1 MPVSFGVPTDAPP
14 TPPRPA
20 ALRPAAAL
28 AAAVVACLALAYGLA
43 ACDPAPAAQAA
54 DADWAYVGD
63 AACASCHADLT
74 ASYHRTG
81 MGRAV
86 SRFDPATAPER
97 FGPDGQ
103 SPLVCDVPEGAPDDG
118 YCYQAFVRGDTLFQ
132 RETHPDVPGYERTV
146 AAAYVVGSGNA
157 TRSYL
162 QAEPVP
168 AGDSTAAGE
177 YLTQMPL
184 TWYVEREIWDLSPG
198 YTQSNSR
205 FGRPIALECLTCH
218 DGRPGHE
225 ASQNFYTDVPLGISC
240 ERCHGPG
247 SAHVEAFEV
256 GGGSS
261 EDTRIV
267 NPASLSPALQL
278 DVCQQ
283 CHLTGTTVYAPGED
297 PTTYRPGRPLA
308 AHRTIFASEQAVEDP
323 EAFGISSHAERM
335 ARSACF
341 QESTG
346 TERPMTCTTCHDP
359 HLPNA
364 ELPADHFDL
373 ACQSCHGAEGAAHDV
388 ACSRPGVAGLAEAMT
403 GDCSSC
409 HMRRAGTSDIPHV
422 SFTDHWIQRAPPPS
436 RDDQR
441 GPTAASLRRTTPF
454 TLVEMTGGDA
464 RSSAETDL
472 ALGMATFAL
481 YDTQHRLPAYLPTS
495 IARIRAGLAAGA
507 EHPDAPV
514 VLGRA
519 LAEADSLDAAERVLA
534 EAHAARPADHQAA
547 LWLGIV
553 RRQAGRHADAVAPL
567 RAAVRLAPRF
577 TEARTQLAQAL
588 AGSGQTA
595 EAASVLDAA
604 LALDPDRH
612 AGAWNDLGFYRL
624 QADGPDA
631 ALPALRRAVALDP
644 RLPTARANLGTALL
658 ASGDLDA
665 AAAQFEA
672 ALRVDP
678 SAVAALGNLGVVR
691 SQQGRTAEARR
702 AFERLLQISPGD
714 ARARAALAAL

>member
-1 MPVSFGVPTDAPP
+1 
-14 TPPRPA
+14 
-20 ALRPAAAL
+20 
-28 AAAVVACLALAYGLA
+28 
-43 ACDPAPAAQAA
+43 
-54 DADWAYVGD
+54 
-63 AACASCHADLT
+63 
-74 ASYHRTG
+74 

-97 FGPDGQ
+97 FGPDGA
-103 SPLVCDVPEGAPDDG
+103 SPLVCDAPDGAPDDG

-162 QAEPVP
+162 QAVAVP
-168 AGDSTAAGE
+168 AGDSTEAGE

-184 TWYVEREIWDLSPG
+184 TWYVERALWDLSPG

-205 FGRPIALECLTCH
+205 FERPIALECLTCH
-218 DGRPGHE
+218 DARPGHE
-225 ASQNFYTDVPLGISC
+225 PSQNFYTDVPLGISC

-256 GGGSS
+256 GGGAPD
-261 EDTRIV
+261 DTRIV
-267 NPASLSPALQL
+267 NPADLSPELQL

-283 CHLTGTTVYAPGED
+283 CHLTGTTVYAPGQD

-308 AHRTIFASEQAVEDP
+308 AHRSVFASEQSVEDP
-323 EAFGISSHAERM
+323 EAFGIASHAERM

-341 QESTG
+341 QESAG
-346 TERPMTCTTCHDP
+346 TARPMTCTTCHDP

-388 ACSRPGVAGLAEAMT
+388 ACSRPGVASLAEAMT
-403 GDCSSC
+403 GDCASC

-422 SFTDHWIQRAPPPS
+422 SFTDHWIQRTPPAS

-441 GPTAASLRRTTPF
+441 GPDAASLQRRTPF
-454 TLVEMTGGDA
+454 TLVEMTRGGA
-464 RSSAETDL
+464 RSAAEADL
-472 ALGMATFAL
+472 ALGLATFAL
-481 YDTQHRLPAYLPTS
+481 YDTQHRLPAYLPTA
-495 IARIRAGLAAGA
+495 IARIRAGLAGGA
-507 EHPDAPV
+507 AHPDAAV

-519 LAEADSLDAAERVLA
+519 LAEADSFAAADRVLSDA
-534 EAHAARPADHQAA
+534 VSARPEDPQAA
-547 LWLGIV
+547 LWLGV
-553 RRQAGRHADAVAPL
+553 ARRQAGRPAEAVAPL

-577 TEARTQLAQAL
+577 TEARLQLAQAL

-595 EAASVLDAA
+595 EAARVLQAA

-624 QADGPDA
+624 QTDDLPG
-631 ALPALRRAVALDP
+631 ALAALRRAVALDP

-658 ASGDLDA
+658 ASGDLAA

-678 SAVAALGNLGVVR
+678 SEVAALGNLGVVR
-691 SQQGRTAEARR
+691 ARQGRAAEARR
-702 AFERLLQISPGD
+702 AFERLLQITPGD
-714 ARARAALAAL
+714 ARARAALDAL